1 MSLIARTS
9 TILAGVAVL
18 AVAAPAR
25 AEGRST
31 QDKAACVAAHE
42 RAQSMQ
48 STQKW
53 RAARESWLA
62 CSSEACPDVLREDC
76 ARSLGELDA
85 AMPSAVF
92 SATAESGD
100 VVDVRVVLDGELAA
114 ERLDG
119 RAVTIDPGAHTARFL
134 RAGRPPLEVKFV
146 ARSGEKNRAV
156 NAPFAPP
163 RALAQVAPKVEGRR
177 TPVLPLVLGGA
188 GVLALGGGL
197 AFRLSADASADDMRN
212 SCAPQCDPGAR
223 AALSDKLVA
232 SNVSLAVGAVALAAA
247 AVTWLLDS
255 KH

>member
-1 MSLIARTS
+1 MSLIPRTGA
-9 TILAGVAVL
+9 LLVGVAAFAL
-18 AVAAPAR
+18 ASPAR
-25 AEGRST
+25 AEGRTT

-42 RAQSMQ
+42 RAQSLQ
-48 STQKW
+48 STRKW
-53 RAARESWLA
+53 HAAREGWLA

-76 ARSLGELDA
+76 ARELGELDA

-100 VVDVRVVLDGELAA
+100 VVDVRVVLDGELVA

-156 NAPFAPP
+156 NASFAP
-163 RALAQVAPKVEGRR
+163 RKLADVAPKVEGRR
-177 TPVLPLVLGGA
+177 TPVLPLVLGSA

-197 AFRLSADASADDMRN
+197 AFRLSADASADDMRGT
-212 SCAPQCDPGAR
+212 CAPACDPGAR

-232 SNVSLAVGAVALAAA
+232 SNVSFAVGAVALAAA